1 MAGPLTGVTVVDLS
15 AVVSGPLTGAVL
27 ADLGADVIKVEKL
40 EGDIQR
46 NVGSRRNGFS
56 GSFHVLN
63 RGKRSIALDLK
74 DPAVTP
80 VLHRLIAQA
89 DVLIQNFRPGVVQ
102 RLGLGFEA
110 MQRLNPKLIYL
121 SISGFGPDGP
131 EAGKR
136 AYDPIIQA
144 YSAMA
149 SVQGLKRGEGPE
161 QVNQLIMDKLTA
173 HTGAQAIAAA
183 LYARE
188 RTGAGEHIELSMLD
202 TAVSFMWPDAGADVI
217 LQGDDIEHRPPIAAA
232 GQLVELADG
241 WASFMT
247 LSDAEF
253 AGLCRA
259 LHLDE
264 LQADPM
270 FQTLMSRQR
279 NREAYIER
287 LSTALLKRKTMTVKA
302 FLARLDAEQVPAAS
316 VKLLDDLHN
325 DPQLIANN
333 LFRERDHPV
342 AGKLRETRP
351 AARFLN
357 ATLTPA
363 RYAPSI
369 GEHTD
374 IILKELGLL
383 GVLGEM
389 SKPIADKKI

>member
-74 DPAVTP
+74 DPAVMP
-80 VLHRLIAQA
+80 VLQGLVARA

-110 MQRLNPKLIYL
+110 MQRLNPRLIYL

-144 YSAMA
+144 YSAMV

-188 RTGAGEHIELSMLD
+188 RTGLGEHIQLSMLD
-202 TAVSFMWPDAGADVI
+202 TAVAFMWPDAGADVT
-217 LQGDDIEHRPPIAAA
+217 LQGDDIEHRPPISAA
-232 GQLVELADG
+232 GQLVSLADG
-241 WASFMT
+241 WAAFMT

-253 AGLCRA
+253 AGL
-259 LHLDE
+259 
-264 LQADPM
+264 
-270 FQTLMSRQR
+270 
-279 NREAYIER
+279 
-287 LSTALLKRKTMTVKA
+287 
-302 FLARLDAEQVPAAS
+302 
-316 VKLLDDLHN
+316 
-325 DPQLIANN
+325 
-333 LFRERDHPV
+333 
-342 AGKLRETRP
+342 
-351 AARFLN
+351 
-357 ATLTPA
+357 
-363 RYAPSI
+363 
-369 GEHTD
+369 
-374 IILKELGLL
+374 
-383 GVLGEM
+383 
-389 SKPIADKKI
+389 

>member
-46 NVGSRRNGFS
+46 NVGSQRNGFS

-74 DPAVTP
+74 DPAVMP
-80 VLHRLIAQA
+80 VLQALIARA

-102 RLGLGFEA
+102 RLGLGFKA
-110 MQRLNPKLIYL
+110 MQHLNPRLIYL
-121 SISGFGPDGP
+121 SISGFGPSGP

-149 SVQGLKRGEGPE
+149 SVQGLKRGVGPE

-188 RTGAGEHIELSMLD
+188 RTGLGEHIELSMLD
-202 TAVSFMWPDAGADVI
+202 TAVAFMWPDAGADAT
-217 LQGDDIEHRPPIAAA
+217 LQGEDIEHRPPISAA

-241 WASFMT
+241 WAAFMT

-259 LHLDE
+259 LNLDE

-270 FQTLMSRQR
+270 FQTLTSRQR
-279 NREAYIER
+279 NRQAYSDR
-287 LSTALLKRKTMTVKA
+287 LSEVLLKTKSMTVET
-302 FLARLDAEQVPAAS
+302 FLGKLDAEQVPAAS
-316 VKLLDDLHN
+316 VKRLEDLHL
-325 DPQLIANN
+325 DPQLIAND

-342 AGKLRETRP
+342 AGKIREARP

-357 ATLTPA
+357 ATLVPA
-363 RYAPSI
+363 SAAPSI
-369 GEHTD
+369 GEHTEA
-374 IILKELGLL
+374 ILSELGLL
-383 GVLGEM
+383 GAQ
-389 SKPIADKKI
+389 KADP